1 MNYKKILT
9 AVAILFLTA
18 CGGGSS
24 DSGSGEL
31 AGAGAITRVVAI
43 GDSFGTGFGLATPW
57 PTRLQSALGV
67 TVVNNSVDGRE
78 TPEGLALI
86 ESLINSE
93 NPSHVV
99 ILLGTNDAIR
109 GSVPNAISNLQA
121 MVNIANANEVI
132 VIVGTIAPIT
142 RSASEDARAADIS
155 AGIQGLSGAR
165 IADIRAN
172 ITPDLIVDG
181 IHPGDAGQQI
191 ITDVIQ
197 AQF

>member
-1 MNYKKILT
+1 MSCKKLIPAL
-9 AVAILFLTA
+9 VFLFLTA

-24 DSGSGEL
+24 DSGSGAAAE
-31 AGAGAITRVVAI
+31 GAITRVVAI
-43 GDSFGTGFGLATPW
+43 SDSFGTGFGLATPW

-67 TVVNNSVDGRE
+67 TVVNNSRDGRE
-78 TPEGLALI
+78 TPEGLGLI
-86 ESLINSE
+86 EGLINSE
-93 NPSHVV
+93 DPSHVV

-109 GSVPNAISNLQA
+109 GSVPDAISNLQS
-121 MVNIANANEVI
+121 MVNIANANNVI
-132 VIVGTIAPIT
+132 VIVGTLAPIT
-142 RSASEDARAADIS
+142 RSSTENARAADIS
-155 AGIQGLSGAR
+155 DGIRGLSGAR

-181 IHPGDAGQQI
+181 IHPGDAGQQV